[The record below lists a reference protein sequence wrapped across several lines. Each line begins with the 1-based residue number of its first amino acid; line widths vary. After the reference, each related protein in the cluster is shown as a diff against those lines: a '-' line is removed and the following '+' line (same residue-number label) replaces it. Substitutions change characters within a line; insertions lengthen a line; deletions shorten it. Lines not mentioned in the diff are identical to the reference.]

1 MGGEVI
7 VFVSFFLVTF
17 GIFYLHYTTRNKE
30 RLALIE
36 KGADATIFGR
46 YQNKEAPPVWKVII
60 LNLGLLMI
68 GIGIG
73 ILVKKYE
80 TLVASLV
87 SLFNLDEQVAYPA
100 TLFLMGGIALVV
112 GFLLTKKLIN

>member
-73 ILVKKYE
+73 IL
-80 TLVASLV
+80 LAASLV

-112 GFLLTKKLIN
+112 GFFLTKKLIN

>member
-7 VFVSFFLVTF
+7 VFVSLFIVTF

-36 KGADATIFGR
+36 KGADATIFGK
-46 YQNKEAPPVWKVII
+46 YQSREAPPVWKVLI

-68 GIGIG
+68 GIGVG
-73 ILVKKYE
+73 IL
-80 TLVASLV
+80 LAAALV
-87 SLFNLDEQVAYPA
+87 SNLDLEEEIAYPA
-100 TLFLMGGIALVV
+100 TLFLMGGISLVV
-112 GFLLTKKLIN
+112 GFFLTKKLIN